1 MRSLSAAISVSS
13 GGRGNYD
20 DRDEDHDKNETK
32 TAGQS
37 PTLVLS
43 NICLGF
49 ITTVDTDEEKWL
61 PLLVVRIVVVAP
73 TLDHNNIGRVV
84 AVLLADTLAAAA
96 LFLVT

>member
-13 GGRGNYD
+13 GGRANYD
-20 DRDEDHDKNETK
+20 DRDEHYDKNETK

-43 NICLGF
+43 NICLG
-49 ITTVDTDEEKWL
+49 IISTVHTDEELWL
-61 PLLVVRIVVVAP
+61 PVLVVRIIVVAP
-73 TLDHNNIGRVV
+73 ILDHNNIGRVV

-96 LFLVT
+96 LFLIA